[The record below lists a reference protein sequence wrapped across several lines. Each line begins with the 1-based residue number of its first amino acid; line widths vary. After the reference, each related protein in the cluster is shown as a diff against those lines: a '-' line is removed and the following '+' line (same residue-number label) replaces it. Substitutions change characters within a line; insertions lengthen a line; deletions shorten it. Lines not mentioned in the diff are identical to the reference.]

1 MISLNPFDGFVPGR
15 TTLPEVSGGVK
26 LDGMAARPPVDRTDA
41 APLSEGSHDT
51 ADITGLALAFK
62 ALGDPARL
70 RLMQLLAS
78 DPDGEV
84 CVRDLMP
91 RFDLTG
97 PTISHHLKVLR
108 EAGLVTAERRRTWVY
123 YKVVPELVRRL
134 SSVLNIDPERLT
146 PRPTAPPPAS
156 AHG

>member
-1 MISLNPFDGFVPGR
+1 MPG
-15 TTLPEVSGGVK
+15 LSGGVK
-26 LDGMAARPPVDRTDA
+26 LDGMAARPIADRTPS

-78 DPDGEV
+78 DPGGEV

-123 YKVVPELVRRL
+123 YKVVPDLVRRL
-134 SSVLNIDPERLT
+134 SSVLNIDPDRLT
-146 PRPTAPPPAS
+146 PTPTAPPQAS